1 MPLTLL
7 LPLLLLFCLAEAW
20 LGHDRR
26 LFYARNESKWPL
38 CCQRK
43 EGAGVDAEGGR
54 GKLGSTFW
62 PIRATGHESA
72 VSLPGLGLRQ
82 QQRSQR
88 SEASLSCLA
97 VSPRVA
103 SRQSK
108 YLSSSIW
115 NSVCH
120 LTNVTGSSKQR
131 EWQEGALLESV
142 KPLEKSESQSESL
155 LASCHGTLFGL
166 SLCWMFSF
174 LHFTCDVSPPW
185 QMTIETNLAR
195 EERGGTGR

>member
-1 MPLTLL
+1 MTSLL
-7 LPLLLLFCLAEAW
+7 SAQGGSRSRC
-20 LGHDRR
+20 RR
-26 LFYARNESKWPL
+26 G
-38 CCQRK
+38 Q
-43 EGAGVDAEGGR
+43 

-82 QQRSQR
+82 RQRSQR

-97 VSPRVA
+97 VSRRVA

-120 LTNVTGSSKQR
+120 LTNVTGSSKQG

-142 KPLEKSESQSESL
+142 KPLEKSEPQSESL

-195 EERGGTGR
+195 EGRSAEQRGSGRGKRVGERREEGQADKMYAHF

>member
-1 MPLTLL
+1 MTSLL
-7 LPLLLLFCLAEAW
+7 SAQGGSRSRC
-20 LGHDRR
+20 RR
-26 LFYARNESKWPL
+26 G
-38 CCQRK
+38 Q
-43 EGAGVDAEGGR
+43 

-97 VSPRVA
+97 VSRRVA

-120 LTNVTGSSKQR
+120 LTNVTGSSKQG
-131 EWQEGALLESV
+131 EWQEGGIAGISEATGEVRVAIGVAAGLLSWHTFWPVALLNVFIFAFYLRRVAAMTNDYRNKLSQGWEES
-142 KPLEKSESQSESL
+142 S
-155 LASCHGTLFGL
+155 T
-166 SLCWMFSF
+166 
-174 LHFTCDVSPPW
+174 
-185 QMTIETNLAR
+185 
-195 EERGGTGR
+195 EE